1 MTLEKSFT
9 RSIKIKKNIKIKK
22 EGETLT
28 LRINMF
34 SLFLLSNLKKT
45 TFMGVSLIFSGE
57 AINQDRLRDFREEFY
72 EKYKD

>member
-45 TFMGVSLIFSGE
+45 TFMGVSLVFSGE